1 MVYRSYQRGD
11 GVFVALERDPGV
23 AVMAPAWVLDAAICG
38 AMHAGP
44 PRVSCGVL
52 SALSALLVSQGFR
65 RSFGD
70 CDSPPEAE
78 HGSQE
83 DNSHKSSGTI
93 ATPVSGVNDLDD
105 EPSGEGNGDT
115 GSCAPVSGS
124 GQRDHGGD
132 L

>member
-1 MVYRSYQRGD
+1 M
-11 GVFVALERDPGV
+11 FVALERDPGV
-23 AVMAPAWVLDAAICG
+23 AIMAPAWVLDAAICG
-38 AMHAGP
+38 AMLAGT
-44 PRVSCGVL
+44 PRVSCRAL

-70 CDSPPEAE
+70 CDSPQEAE

-83 DNSHKSSGTI
+83 DNSHKTSGTI
-93 ATPVSGVNDLDD
+93 AAPVSGVDNLDD
-105 EPSGEGNGDT
+105 EPSGKRNGDA

-124 GQRDHGGD
+124 GRRDHGGD